1 MQDFIDMGGYGAYV
15 WPSYILTGVVMAVLL
30 IASIRTLTKTEA
42 TFKRLKAETAP
53 QKEQQAETA
62 NGDEAQA

>member
-1 MQDFIDMGGYGAYV
+1 MQEFFSMGGYATYV
-15 WPSYILTGVVMAVLL
+15 WSSYGLTAVVMVVLL
-30 IASIRTLTKTEA
+30 IASIRSLTGTEA

-62 NGDEAQA
+62 NGDEA